1 MRARRTWRNTSQDA
15 GRKEPRW
22 NARHA
27 SALSPTTA
35 ARSCAQ
41 RRCGQRRRLRT
52 RRVAGSLSK
61 GKTRAHVVPPRCR
74 TDEPQSTRAVVG
86 FDPGVDRWDRNDGRD
101 RPQLDLERPDLP
113 AVAATVA
120 AQRVLVARAVTETPH
135 PHRPSACTC
144 GVPGDPWDLHVNGD
158 KVVVDVMTGA
168 VVAVGADAPVAC
180 RPPIGASPWCRC
192 CGVPRLRTKS

>member
-1 MRARRTWRNTSQDA
+1 MAKHQS
-15 GRKEPRW
+15 GCRKEGTALERSTRFRVVADDGRSQLCPEALRPKTSAANASCRGVLVEGQDESPRGP
-22 NARHA
+22 
-27 SALSPTTA
+27 SAMSDRRA
-35 ARSCAQ
+35 A
-41 RRCGQRRRLRT
+41 
-52 RRVAGSLSK
+52 
-61 GKTRAHVVPPRCR
+61 
-74 TDEPQSTRAVVG
+74 STRAAVG
-86 FDPGVDRWDRNDGRD
+86 IDPGVDRWDRNDGRD

-120 AQRVLVARAVTETPH
+120 AQRVLVARAVTDTPH

-144 GVPGDPWDLHVNGD
+144 VAPGDPWDLHVNGD

-180 RPPIGASPWCRC
+180 HSPIGASPWCRC